1 MEEASILIILGF
13 ALTAFISLWALL
25 QLWRFPGSRTRSLAM
40 GVLALII
47 MMAALFLMSY
57 GQSDGWGMMAVAVVP
72 QVLAIWASGLM
83 FHLVLFFRNMKS
95 RPVRPFSVGLIY
107 SPAILLTGA
116 TAAAA
121 AVTPSV
127 FAPGY
132 ESNFF
137 HVHFGPLGYV
147 FAVVGTIYQTG
158 ALIVLGTVIRA
169 GAGKLKKELLVI
181 FFLIS
186 LAYLDA
192 ILASRPLPGIS
203 YSWMSLFFQSLVGVA
218 LAYIVMKKSLLIV
231 PHTEVRVVKGPVTFL
246 RPGGTYLFLREKER
260 ARELF
265 ALYLKS
271 GKEGLWITRRPPR
284 EARELYGLVK
294 TPFIWLTSVCV
305 EGENCI
311 DPSEFGQLSSAV
323 TIFIKKARE
332 CVMLIEGL
340 EYLTTKVGFP
350 TVLKF
355 IQYLND
361 RMMST
366 GGILMV
372 GTTPQAFGAHDLALL
387 KSEAAQVFEED
398 GWPGAAKRPKA
409 ASGGAEAA

>member
-1 MEEASILIILGF
+1 
-13 ALTAFISLWALL
+13 
-25 QLWRFPGSRTRSLAM
+25 
-40 GVLALII
+40 VALIY
-47 MMAALFLMSY
+47 L
-57 GQSDGWGMMAVAVVP
+57 
-72 QVLAIWASGLM
+72 
-83 FHLVLFFRNMKS
+83 
-95 RPVRPFSVGLIY
+95 
-107 SPAILLTGA
+107 PAILLTGA
-116 TAAAA
+116 SAAAA
-121 AVTPSV
+121 QVTPSV
-127 FAPGY
+127 FAPEYG
-132 ESNFF
+132 SNFF
-137 HVHFGPLGYV
+137 QVHFGPLGYL
-147 FAVVGTIYQTG
+147 FAVVGAIYQTG
-158 ALIVLGTVIRA
+158 ALIVLGTVIRS
-169 GAGKLKKELLVI
+169 GAGKLKKELLVT
-181 FFLIS
+181 FFLIA

-192 ILASRPLPGIS
+192 ILASRPPPGIS
-203 YSWMSLFFQSLVGVA
+203 YSWMSLFLQSLVGVA
-218 LAYIVMKKSLLIV
+218 LAYIVMKKSPLIV
-231 PHTEVRVVKGPVTFL
+231 PHTEDRVLEGQVTIL
-246 RPGGTYLFLREKER
+246 GPGGTYLFLREKER

-294 TPFIWLTSVCV
+294 TPFIWLTSVSV

-323 TIFIKKARE
+323 TLFVRKARE

-372 GTTPQAFGAHDLALL
+372 GTTPQAFEAHDLALL
-387 KSEAAQVFEED
+387 KSEAAQVFEEE
-398 GWPGAAKRPKA
+398 GWGGAAIRPKTP
-409 ASGGAEAA
+409 SRGAEAA